1 MQRVRLKRC
10 RGNESSAEKDA
21 VRAAGSAL
29 GFSVHVMC
37 CFGIVDAVISLSN
50 RLNAWLLLLALVAAG
65 CSRESL
71 PGAESNTLYQDTA
84 RIRGFDPVK
93 VGDVASARA
102 LALMYEP
109 LLQYAYLERP
119 YRVEPLLAAQLPEVS
134 DDGLT
139 YTFRIRPGIFYQD
152 DPCFTNSNG
161 KGREVIAEDF
171 VYAVKR
177 LADRQNQS
185 VGYWTLSGRIEG
197 LDDFRESS
205 AGPEPTN
212 YAQEVPGIRALDRH
226 TLQFQLTRPYPQL
239 LWILAMHYVVA
250 MPHEAVTFYGEEF
263 SRHPVGTG
271 PFVLKEWQQNYRM
284 EFVRNP
290 KWAETGRIDRY
301 PESGARGDEE
311 AGLLRDAGQPLP
323 FVDRIV
329 NYVVQDPATRWLMFM
344 RGQLD
349 ASDVSRDN
357 WEVILDD
364 ELNLHPD
371 LAARGIQ
378 LSKGPSLQL
387 GYFAFNMEDPL
398 LGQNLALRQAMTC
411 AFDTGAWIK
420 LYNGRITRPTGPIPD
435 GLAGYDPGY
444 NPYPFDLERARRLMI
459 EAGYPEGRDPAT
471 GRRLNITLELG
482 SADNA
487 ERRQSAE
494 LFAFF
499 MSRIGIQINLSYN
512 NGPAFFEKLERKQ
525 APMFFVSWVGD
536 YPDAENFLQ
545 LFYAKNA
552 SPGPNRCNYRN
563 PEFDALFE
571 RIKTM
576 PDSDERTEIYRAMS
590 RMVVDDCPWIF
601 AFQYI
606 NVSLRQP
613 RYLNYKLHAFPYGM
627 EKYIR
632 LQAEA
637 TP

>member
-1 MQRVRLKRC
+1 MMT
-10 RGNESSAEKDA
+10 
-21 VRAAGSAL
+21 AL
-29 GFSVHVMC
+29 TG
-37 CFGIVDAVISLSN
+37 
-50 RLNAWLLLLALVAAG
+50 LLVLILAG
-65 CSRESL
+65 CSNSEL
-71 PGAESNTLYQDTA
+71 GDAGSNTLYQETA

-93 VGDVASARA
+93 AGDVASARA
-102 LALMYEP
+102 VALVYEP

-119 YRVEPLLAAQLPEVS
+119 YKVEPLLAERLPEVS
-134 DDGLT
+134 EDGLV
-139 YTFRIRPGIFYQD
+139 YTFRIRSSIYYQD
-152 DPCFTNSNG
+152 DPCFVDSGG
-161 KGREVIAEDF
+161 KGREAVAEDF

-177 LADRQNQS
+177 MADRKNQS

-197 LDDFRESS
+197 LDEFREAS
-205 AGPEPTN
+205 AGPEPTD
-212 YAQEVPGIRALDRH
+212 YAREVAGIRALDRH
-226 TLQFQLTRPYPQL
+226 TLQLKLTRPYPQL

-250 MPHEAVTFYGEEF
+250 TPREAVAFYGEDF

-271 PFVLKEWQQNYRM
+271 PFVLKDWRRNYRM
-284 EFVRNP
+284 EFARNL
-290 KWAETGRIDRY
+290 KWTETGRVDRY
-301 PESGARGDEE
+301 PELGASGDDAQ
-311 AGLLRDAGQPLP
+311 GLLRDAGKPLP
-323 FVDRIV
+323 FVDGIIR
-329 NYVVQDPATRWLMFM
+329 YVVQDPATRWLMFM

-364 ELNLHPD
+364 ELNLHTD

-387 GYFAFNMEDPL
+387 GYFAFNMEDPV
-398 LGQNLALRQAMTC
+398 LGGNPALRQAMTC
-411 AFDTGAWIK
+411 AFDTEAWIK
-420 LYNGRITRPTGPIPD
+420 LYNGRITRPTGPIPE
-435 GLAGYDPGY
+435 GLAGHDPDY
-444 NPYPFDLERARRLMI
+444 NPFPFDLERARRLMV

-499 MSRIGIQINLSYN
+499 MSRIGIQMNLSYN
-512 NGPAFFEKLERKQ
+512 NGPALFDKLERKQ

-545 LFYAKNA
+545 LFYSPNA

-563 PEFDALFE
+563 PAFDALFE
-571 RIKTM
+571 CIKTM
-576 PDSDERTEIYRAMS
+576 PDSDERTELYRAMS

-632 LQAEA
+632 LGAEA
-637 TP
+637 AP